1 MAEEYY
7 TTVPEMDLYHYL
19 PNETSGG
26 PGKTR
31 SFTCPRYRRFP
42 IDLVTRRLT
51 YRGTY
56 ARTDDLCIIS
66 ISIYIYIYYRKKYV
80 CLCML
85 DLRELTVARGGD
97 VNQG

>member
-1 MAEEYY
+1 VAEEYY

-51 YRGTY
+51 YRGTH
-56 ARTDDLCIIS
+56 ARTNNNNNNDLYSSFIS
-66 ISIYIYIYYRKKYV
+66 LSV
-80 CLCML
+80 CLC
-85 DLRELTVARGGD
+85 TAS
-97 VNQG
+97 